1 MAEVDLDGP
10 ISLLFLSPKWQYD
23 TYGVASV
30 VRSLVNDL
38 WLTDP
43 DGLKIHM
50 TCAVLQEDGKI
61 NEADVKDA
69 AKHNVKLRGVKLPRG
84 IENIPTVEEINS
96 MISTYYKHLAQ
107 TEKFHFIIGH
117 IPYLAD
123 GALNFTSVQISA
135 FPGKR
140 FYLRIPCRD
149 PNKTMSMKGLFCHG

>member
-1 MAEVDLDGP
+1 MAEANFNKP

-43 DGLKIHM
+43 DGQKIQM

-61 NEADVKDA
+61 DEADVADA

-84 IENIPTVEEINS
+84 SKKVPSAEQINIYAPLF
-96 MISTYYKHLAQ
+96 YKHLAASQ
-107 TEKFHFIIGH
+107 RFDFVIEH
-117 IPYLAD
+117 IPYFAN
-123 GALNFTSVQISA
+123 GALNFQDLCCDM
-135 FPGKR
+135 GKPSKVI
-140 FYLRIPCRD
+140 LLAHALP
-149 PNKTMSMKGLFCHG
+149 KTEENDIDENT